1 MCNVTAEKC
10 FCVRNGMS
18 QIRDGWA
25 CFVFEEKVA
34 KVHCADSPVL
44 VC

>member
-1 MCNVTAEKC
+1 MCNPTAEKC
-10 FCVRNGMS
+10 VRDGMS

-34 KVHCADSPVL
+34 KVCPADSPGL